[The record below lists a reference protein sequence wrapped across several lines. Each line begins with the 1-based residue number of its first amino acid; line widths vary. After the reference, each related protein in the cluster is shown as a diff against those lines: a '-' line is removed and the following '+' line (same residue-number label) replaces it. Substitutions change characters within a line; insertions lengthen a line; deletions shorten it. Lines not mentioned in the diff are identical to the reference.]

1 MITGYTS
8 SKLDVVKTYNRANP
22 YQVGVNGVTA
32 FDTNGIVPKL
42 SYTIGDVSYQTF
54 FNKSYLTTFN
64 TNLSGLN
71 QIDTIKHPVIKE
83 EAKMGMVFPPKV
95 SDELF
100 IERMGVAVF
109 ERQSRLSEIR
119 TLEGLINYRNGYY
132 NITENI

>member
-8 SKLDVVKTYNRANP
+8 NKLYVVKTYNRVNP

-54 FNKSYLTTFN
+54 FSKSYLTTFN

-95 SDELF
+95 SDEVF

-109 ERQSRLSEIR
+109 ERQSRLSEIK